1 MAIAYRTLLA
11 DNGDPDATLEDPTV
25 TGMVDAWRVGAP
37 LATAVRAEWGEEG
50 WQMIQSR
57 PAPNDQMST
66 IVEFSK
72 EV

>member
-1 MAIAYRTLLA
+1 MAIAYRTLIADAGAPDTPLA
-11 DNGDPDATLEDPTV
+11 DPST
-25 TGMVDAWRVGAP
+25 TGMVDVWRVGAP

-72 EV
+72 AV